1 MGTKLMKMIAAAM
14 KLMIQ
19 VMRNMTAM
27 RKPMLMTDE
36 ADVDDSDGDEDA
48 NKANHDH
55 KEPQSS

>member
-1 MGTKLMKMIAAAM
+1 MKMIAAAM